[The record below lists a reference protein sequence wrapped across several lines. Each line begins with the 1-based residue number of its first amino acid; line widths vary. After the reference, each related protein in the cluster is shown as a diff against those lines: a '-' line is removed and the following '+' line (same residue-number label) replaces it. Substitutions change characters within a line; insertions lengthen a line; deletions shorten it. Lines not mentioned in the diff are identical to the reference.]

1 MLEILKSIEESRLLV
16 KGNNETIKNETKKQ
30 KVGLLPMLLGTLAAS
45 LLGSE
50 LIRREVIR
58 AGKNF

>member
-1 MLEILKSIEESRLLV
+1 MLEILKSIVESRLLV
-16 KGNNETIKNETKKQ
+16 KGISEIIKNETKKQ

-50 LIRREVIR
+50 LIGRGVIR

>member
-1 MLEILKSIEESRLLV
+1 MKQLKM
-16 KGNNETIKNETKKQ
+16 KQKKQ
-30 KVGLLPMLLGTLAAS
+30 KVGLLPMLLRTLAAS

-58 AGKNF
+58 AGENF